1 MERAAHDRRFGAA
14 VLVASGV
21 FLIATH
27 ASLIG
32 YKYFA
37 NVDESY
43 AIALAQRVLD
53 GHRLYHGAISQRGP
67 LMYYAYALIAK
78 TGGWDNVVNL
88 RLWALG
94 FAFLHVALVYWGAL
108 RLVSRRAAIV
118 ATLVSVYALTLGL
131 PPYDRFAL
139 NGEYLQLPALVLGI
153 VLGALALRRTRPRR
167 RGLLFSAGLALGAAI
182 SVKQS
187 AAIHV
192 APALLW
198 IAVRAHREGSR
209 KAALIDGS
217 TLIGGA
223 LFIPALFVA
232 HAAYSGTLAEMY
244 FYCVRYNVIVHVG
257 EASWGLTPAS
267 FEAGGNRGYTLA
279 IGAVMIA
286 GVRALALRIRACAR
300 ERSLRPLLRAF
311 ELGQYLAIHLAVAL
325 ISAASLRRFFS
336 HYFILSIPIL
346 ALILGRLVDR
356 RTRGVKPE
364 TMRTIYRGA
373 LATLLALCALE
384 TYALEKIDGRVA
396 HDNLVVRLSEYIDA
410 TTAKDDK
417 IFVWGFSP
425 WLYAYS
431 HRRPAGRYVF
441 STYVTGLVPWRHDDL
456 LGEQKRIVPGSNEAL
471 MEDLDHEK
479 PELVIDAGTIMMAR
493 PIRTYPL
500 WANWL
505 REHYCFEVRA
515 RGFDVYRRKKTEGAT
530 CTAPGFP
537 QPQRAYDWVG
547 APLEVAVPKTS
558 DLDHTK
564 WLFVPEDSLPAWYPE
579 SPRPPHVDIL
589 IDPKEMKP
597 GMRLENTAAPTA
609 PSAPRAN

>member
-14 VLVASGV
+14 VLGASSV

-32 YKYFA
+32 YKHFA

-53 GHRLYHGAISQRGP
+53 GHPLYHEAISQRGP

-78 TGGWDNVVNL
+78 IGGWDNVVSL

-94 FAFLHVALVYWGAL
+94 FAFLHVGLVYWGAL
-108 RLVSRRAAIV
+108 RLLSQRAAIV
-118 ATLVSVYALTLGL
+118 ATLLSTYALTLGL
-131 PPYDRFAL
+131 PPFDRFAL
-139 NGEYLQLPALVLGI
+139 NGEYLQLPPLVLGI

-167 RGLLFSAGLALGAAI
+167 RALLFGAGVALGAAI

-187 AAIHV
+187 AFLHVVPAII
-192 APALLW
+192 W
-198 IAVRAHREGSR
+198 IGVRAHRERSPR
-209 KAALIDGS
+209 RALVDTGA
-217 TLIGGA
+217 LVGGA
-223 LFIPALFVA
+223 LVIPIVFII
-232 HAAYSGTLAEMY
+232 HAASNGTLAEMY

-257 EASWGLTPAS
+257 EAGGGLTPAS
-267 FEAGGNRGYTLA
+267 FEVQGNRGFALA
-279 IGAVMIA
+279 VAAVTIA
-286 GVRALALRIRACAR
+286 GVRALALRIRACVR
-300 ERSLRPLLRAF
+300 ERSLSPLFRAF

-346 ALILGRLVDR
+346 SLILARLVHRITR
-356 RTRGVKPE
+356 RVKPD
-364 TMRTIYRGA
+364 TMATIYRGA

-396 HDNLVVRLSEYIDA
+396 HDKLVVRLSQYVDA

-456 LGEQKRIVPGSNEAL
+456 QGEQKRIVPGSNEAL
-471 MEDLDHEK
+471 MEDLEKEK
-479 PELVIDAGTIMMAR
+479 PELFIDSGSIMLAR
-493 PIRTYPL
+493 PVRTYPR
-500 WANWL
+500 WAAWL
-505 REHYCFEVRA
+505 RERYCFEVRV
-515 RGFDVYRRKKTEGAT
+515 RGFDVYRRKKDGAA

-537 QPQRAYDWVG
+537 QPQRAFDFVG
-547 APLEVAVPKTS
+547 APLEVPIPQTS
-558 DLDHTK
+558 DLDFTK
-564 WLFVPEDSLPAWYPE
+564 SLYVPEDSLPAWYPE
-579 SPRPPHVDIL
+579 SPRPPHVDL
-589 IDPKEMKP
+589 LVDPSEMKP
-597 GMRLENTAAPTA
+597 HMRLENM
-609 PSAPRAN
+609 R

>member
-1 MERAAHDRRFGAA
+1 MERAAYDRRFGAA
-14 VLVASGV
+14 VLAASSV

-32 YKYFA
+32 YKHFA

-53 GHRLYHGAISQRGP
+53 GHPLYHEAISQRGP

-78 TGGWDNVVNL
+78 IGGWDNVVNL

-108 RLVSRRAAIV
+108 RLLSRRAAIV
-118 ATLVSVYALTLGL
+118 ATLLSTYALTLGL
-131 PPYDRFAL
+131 PPFDRFAL
-139 NGEYLQLPALVLGI
+139 NGEYLQLPPLVLGI
-153 VLGALALRRTRPRR
+153 VLGALALRRTQRRR
-167 RGLLFSAGLALGAAI
+167 RGLLFGAGLALGAAI

-187 AAIHV
+187 AFLHV
-192 APALLW
+192 VPAMVW
-198 IAVRAHREGSR
+198 IGVRARRDRSVR
-209 KAALIDGS
+209 SALADTGA
-217 TLIGGA
+217 LIGGA
-223 LFIPALFVA
+223 LVLPFVFVA
-232 HAAYSGTLAEMY
+232 HAASNGTLAEMY

-257 EASWGLTPAS
+257 EAGGGLTPAS
-267 FEAGGNRGYTLA
+267 FEVQGNRGFALA
-279 IGAVMIA
+279 VAAVTIA
-286 GVRALALRIRACAR
+286 GVRALGLRIRACLR
-300 ERSLRPLLRAF
+300 ERSLGPLFRAF

-346 ALILGRLVDR
+346 ALILARLVDR
-356 RTRGVKPE
+356 ITRRVKSD
-364 TMRTIYRGA
+364 TMATIYRGA

-396 HDNLVVRLSEYIDA
+396 HDKLVGRLSQYIDA

-456 LGEQKRIVPGSNEAL
+456 QGEQKRIVPGSNEAL
-471 MEDLDHEK
+471 MDDLEK
-479 PELVIDAGTIMMAR
+479 ENPELFIDAGSIMLAR
-493 PIRTYPL
+493 PVRTYPR
-500 WANWL
+500 WAAWL
-505 REHYCFEVRA
+505 RERYCFEVRV
-515 RGFDVYRRKKTEGAT
+515 RGFDVYRRKKDGAA

-537 QPQRAYDWVG
+537 QPQRAYDFVG
-547 APLEVAVPKTS
+547 APLEVPIPQTS
-558 DLDHTK
+558 DLDFTK
-564 WLFVPEDSLPAWYPE
+564 SLYVPEDSLPSWYPE
-579 SPRPPHVDIL
+579 SPRPPHVDL
-589 IDPKEMKP
+589 LVDPSEMKP
-597 GMRLENTAAPTA
+597 HMRLENM
-609 PSAPRAN
+609 R